1 MRNTCLDHPSLSI
14 IHAVSFF
21 YTEIPPPK
29 TKFIFSPPTECKLHE
44 SKDFVLFI
52 SVLGECVISSVLSH
66 HSKDVKGGTVLHL
79 CYSSVLFG
87 KQRIVYPRD
96 VRAIQFSSVAQ
107 SCPTLCDPMNRS
119 TPGLPV
125 HHQLLEFT
133 ETHVHRV
140 SDAIQPTHP
149 LLSPSPPAPNPSQHQ
164 SLFQ

>member
-66 HSKDVKGGTVLHL
+66 HSKDLKGGTVLHL
-79 CYSSVLFG
+79 CYSCFIWQAKDSIPSRCEGNSV
-87 KQRIVYPRD
+87 
-96 VRAIQFSSVAQ
+96 QFSRSVVSDSLRPHESQHARPP
-107 SCPTLCDPMNRS
+107 CPSP
-119 TPGLPV
+119 TPGV
-125 HHQLLEFT
+125 H
-133 ETHVHRV
+133 
-140 SDAIQPTHP
+140 
-149 LLSPSPPAPNPSQHQ
+149 
-164 SLFQ
+164 